1 MGGRGRPPLGTTMFC
16 VREHLYYIPG
26 RAGPAKEYV
35 IFEGEIVDYY
45 DGPGWVDVKL
55 KGRDADGYVQT
66 IHRRLKDIGV
76 KIFFTAREAAVL
88 ARDMTEDYERR
99 WAWTERWGDVPL
111 RRPWEQL
118 LKEAMA

>member
-1 MGGRGRPPLGTTMFC
+1 MKRQTRPPLGTTMFC
-16 VREHLYYIPG
+16 VQEHLYYIPG
-26 RAGPAKEYV
+26 RAGPALEYV
-35 IFEGEIVDYY
+35 IFEGEVVGYY
-45 DGPGWVDVKL
+45 DGPGWVDIQL
-55 KGRDADGYVQT
+55 RGRSANGVDTV
-66 IHRRLKDIGV
+66 HRRLKDVGT
-76 KIFFTAREAAVL
+76 KIFTTAQEAAML

>member
-1 MGGRGRPPLGTTMFC
+1 MKHQTRPPLGTTMFC
-16 VREHLYYIPG
+16 VQEHLYYIPG
-26 RAGPAKEYV
+26 RAGPALEYV
-35 IFEGEIVDYY
+35 IFEGEVVGYY
-45 DGPGWVDVKL
+45 DGPGWVDIRL
-55 KGRDADGYVQT
+55 RGRSDKGVEIVR
-66 IHRRLKDIGV
+66 RRLKDIGA
-76 KIFFTAREAAVL
+76 KIFTTAQEAAML